1 MNAPRQ
7 PSTKLA
13 RPDQPE
19 LTNAV
24 AQRDPNAPPSF
35 KEQRERFIGMVN
47 TGIVQALGKGTDPG
61 QFTRSLA
68 TVINENPKLLQANQ
82 TSLAVAVLHAARL
95 GLDLTPSLQL
105 AYLAPFN
112 QRQQING
119 KWTSVP
125 MVKMMI
131 GYKGF
136 VLLARRS
143 GLCEK
148 VDARAVYARDSFEW
162 EEGTT
167 PIIRHRPFMGAERGD
182 VIAAYC
188 RAKVRGEMEFRVV
201 DLPELE
207 KAHRASNGAFEKG
220 QNYKPDFTR
229 PKADSPW
236 TTHFA
241 EMCEK
246 TAIRRFFKGF
256 DLTDFRHVAARG
268 TYIHAAAMAFGLS
281 AVGGES
287 GGRLVVPMR
296 LEDGRVVLVDRGWL
310 PEPLRLEDPD
320 CSPQA
325 VAEDAS
331 IELPAFL
338 ADDDEVE
345 IRPVISG
352 GSA

>member
-1 MNAPRQ
+1 M
-7 PSTKLA
+7 STQRPASTLA
-13 RPDQPE
+13 RPDRPE
-19 LTNAV
+19 QVSNAV
-24 AQRDPNAPPSF
+24 AQRDPNQPPAPRF
-35 KEQRERFIGMVN
+35 QDVRDKFIGQVN
-47 TGIVQALGKGTDPG
+47 AGIVQALGKGVDAG

-82 TSLAVAVLHAARL
+82 VSLAVAVLHAARL

-105 AYLAPFN
+105 AFLAPFN
-112 QRQQING
+112 VRQQING
-119 KWTSVP
+119 KWTNVP

-148 VDARAVYARDSFEW
+148 VDARAVYERDIFEW
-162 EEGTT
+162 EEGTS
-167 PIIRHRPFMGAERGD
+167 PLIKHKPLMGAQRGE

-188 RAKVRGEMEFRVV
+188 RAKVKGDMEFRVV

-220 QNYKPDFTR
+220 QGYKPDFTKPR
-229 PKADSPW
+229 ADSAW

-256 DLTDFRHVAARG
+256 DLTEFRSVAAAIELEDAYDLGKR
-268 TYIHAAAMAFGLS
+268 IPAPS
-281 AVGGES
+281 ALGGEPVKPPPQLSESDEWGDDVLYGNRDEGDEDHETIVEATAS
-287 GGRLVVPMR
+287 GG
-296 LEDGRVVLVDRGWL
+296 D
-310 PEPLRLEDPD
+310 
-320 CSPQA
+320 
-325 VAEDAS
+325 
-331 IELPAFL
+331 
-338 ADDDEVE
+338 
-345 IRPVISG
+345 
-352 GSA
+352 

>member
-1 MNAPRQ
+1 MNSPRPAPN
-7 PSTKLA
+7 KLA

-220 QNYKPDFTR
+220 NNFKPDFTR

-256 DLTDFRHVAARG
+256 DLTDFRHVAAA
-268 TYIHAAAMAFGLS
+268 I
-281 AVGGES
+281 E
-287 GGRLVVPMR
+287 
-296 LEDGRVVLVDRGWL
+296 LEDAYDHGRRI
-310 PEPLRLEDPD
+310 PAP
-320 CSPQA
+320 
-325 VAEDAS
+325 AS
-331 IELPAFL
+331 ITGEPVKPPEQLSQSDEWG
-338 ADDDEVE
+338 DDVLFGNRDEEDEQHETIVDATASE
-345 IRPVISG
+345 TEPR
-352 GSA
+352 